1 MLWYLLGYETE
12 GTEEETEEVQVD
24 EQTKRLRHNMLKEI
38 RRMRVIDTLC
48 EMAYPEPPSVI
59 TVPVSK
65 PIDIPRLSPNVAS
78 DNHKLSPCERK
89 YGNKSRTRHNRIRK
103 KKRKKW
109 G

>member
-24 EQTKRLRHNMLKEI
+24 EQTKRLRHDMLKEI

-65 PIDIPRLSPNVAS
+65 PIDIPRLSP
-78 DNHKLSPCERK
+78 CERK